1 MISRNKCDCCQNEAH
16 GRFVWGLYEEP
27 SGIPRT
33 TEMQVADLC
42 SACSDELWSKIKG
55 AVNAGLM
62 HFAIP
67 KLYEGFYETYSAP
80 VHNRSTGEE
89 GD

>member
-1 MISRNKCDCCQNEAH
+1 
-16 GRFVWGLYEEP
+16 
-27 SGIPRT
+27 
-33 TEMQVADLC
+33 MQTADLC
-42 SACSDELWSKIKG
+42 SACSDELWSKVKG